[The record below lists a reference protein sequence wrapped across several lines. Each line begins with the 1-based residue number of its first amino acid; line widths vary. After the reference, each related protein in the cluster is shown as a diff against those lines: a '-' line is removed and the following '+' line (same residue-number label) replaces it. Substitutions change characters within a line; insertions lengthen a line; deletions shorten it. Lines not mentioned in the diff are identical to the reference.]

1 MLDYQPYEKSFYS
14 PSNGCDAASAD
25 VNKIFRAACASCFR
39 PPSDLI
45 PFPVYLTL
53 VSVLLDG
60 EEVEYQRLAYRARAI
75 WSQWNIDIASTPP
88 SSLPPCISP
97 STRLFYPSG
106 FLRLPLHPTSPLSE
120 KELSSLSHIASESA
134 SLRAQNYVLSNP
146 EDVQRA
152 KSEGWAKQLDLWTDL
167 WTEKGGDGV
176 FDATAGFVRADKA
189 CVWMRWLAEREGVE
203 FVLGEEGRVKKVI
216 EEGQCDEKRAV
227 GVETTDGK
235 VHSADLVIV
244 ACECLS
250 LLFSSSAFGH
260 DSCPAIKAADGRRLS
275 FPKSKTISKLPADR
289 LLPSN
294 SRLNP
299 NVQIY
304 GKNTHPRTF
313 QSSVGE

>member
-1 MLDYQPYEKSFYS
+1 M
-14 PSNGCDAASAD
+14 
-25 VNKIFRAACASCFR
+25 
-39 PPSDLI
+39 
-45 PFPVYLTL
+45 
-53 VSVLLDG
+53 SVLLDG
-60 EEVEYQRLAYRARAI
+60 EEVEYQCLAYRARAI
-75 WSQWNIDIASTPP
+75 WSQWNTDIASTPP
-88 SSLPPCISP
+88 SSLPPGISP
-97 STRLFYPSG
+97 STGLFYPSG

-203 FVLGEEGRVKKVI
+203 FVLGEEGRVKKVL

-227 GVETTDGK
+227 GVGTTDGK

-250 LLFSSSAFGH
+250 LFFSSIVFGH
-260 DSCPAIKAADGRRLS
+260 DSCPAI
-275 FPKSKTISKLPADR
+275 
-289 LLPSN
+289 
-294 SRLNP
+294 
-299 NVQIY
+299 
-304 GKNTHPRTF
+304 
-313 QSSVGE
+313 